1 MPVLS
6 EIKGI
11 YVNVTLVDRAGH
23 QNFQSWQHEV
33 ALDACLPLQA
43 NGSVNYADGVA
54 TIRWQTTNETQIA
67 GFYVLRLAADG
78 TWQRLNPDLLAA
90 THSGAA
96 TGTSYSFT
104 DSTIGSGASHSYGLE
119 IIGTDGRSERVLLG
133 IVNLA
138 QQLYMPFA
146 WR

>member
-6 EIKGI
+6 EIEGI

-33 ALDACLPLQA
+33 ALDARLPLQA

-78 TWQRLNPDLLAA
+78 RYLAA
-90 THSGAA
+90 T
-96 TGTSYSFT
+96 
-104 DSTIGSGASHSYGLE
+104 
-119 IIGTDGRSERVLLG
+119 
-133 IVNLA
+133 
-138 QQLYMPFA
+138 QP
-146 WR
+146 